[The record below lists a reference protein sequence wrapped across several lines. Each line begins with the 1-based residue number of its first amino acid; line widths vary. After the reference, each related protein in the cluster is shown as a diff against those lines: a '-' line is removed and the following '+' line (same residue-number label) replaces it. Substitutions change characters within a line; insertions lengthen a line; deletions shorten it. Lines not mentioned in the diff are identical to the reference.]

1 MFFDSDLGLA
11 YSDTQK
17 VLKAPVVLISEGSPK
32 PVPDENA
39 SSDES
44 SLILNERSEGVVE
57 SQVLDESADSTL
69 ALMAINGG
77 LSVQYNL
84 IEGEAKG
91 MFQSKTATQNNSFT
105 VVQKCIRTVG
115 ATSVNTSKLLRRIA
129 KKGTYCTNFTY
140 QFMTVCIV

>member
-17 VLKAPVVLISEGSPK
+17 VLKAPVVLISE
-32 PVPDENA
+32 PVSNENTLP
-39 SSDES
+39 DES

-115 ATSVNTSKLLRRIA
+115 ATSVNTSKLLRSIA
-129 KKGTYCTNFTY
+129 KGC
-140 QFMTVCIV
+140 VEG

>member
-17 VLKAPVVLISEGSPK
+17 VLKAPVVLISDGSPK
-32 PVPDENA
+32 PVSIHTTSPDE
-39 SSDES
+39 SP
-44 SLILNERSEGVVE
+44 LIIDERSEGVVE

-91 MFQSKTATQNNSFT
+91 MFQSKTATQKNSFT

-115 ATSVNTSKLLRRIA
+115 ATSVNTSKLLRSIA
-129 KKGTYCTNFTY
+129 KGGTYCTNFTY